1 MKRSAMGAEAPTRLL
16 LKKAE
21 VCRLLSVSGQT
32 FEKMIDDG
40 RLPAPVWLG
49 ATMNSRR
56 WLFSTIQGHVSGLA
70 RAADRSMSHVLV

>member
-1 MKRSAMGAEAPTRLL
+1 MKRSAFAAEDSARLL

-32 FEKMIDDG
+32 FEKMLEAG

-49 ATMNSRR
+49 ATSNSRR

-70 RAADRSMSHVLV
+70 RAADRAHGHAHA

>member
-1 MKRSAMGAEAPTRLL
+1 MKRSAGVAEAPIRLL
-16 LKKAE
+16 LKKCE
-21 VCRLLSVSGQT
+21 VCRLLSVSGAT
-32 FEKMIDDG
+32 LEKMLDDG

-70 RAADRSMSHVLV
+70 RAADRSVNYAHA